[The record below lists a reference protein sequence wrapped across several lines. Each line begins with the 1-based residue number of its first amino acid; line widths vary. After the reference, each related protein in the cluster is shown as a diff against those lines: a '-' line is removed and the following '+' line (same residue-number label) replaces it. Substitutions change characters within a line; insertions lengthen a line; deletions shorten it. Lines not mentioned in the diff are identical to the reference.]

1 MSDGPN
7 LQNLLETWQRVQEK
21 LNEAKDA
28 LGTKQVEAETGG
40 GLVRC
45 VVNGRSEVISLTID
59 ASLLAPGSKKMTE
72 DLVAA
77 AVNLGLE
84 RARQVAQ
91 DDLAA
96 VAGGMGVLPGGLGGG

>member
-7 LQNLLETWQRVQEK
+7 IQNLLETWQRVQEK
-21 LNEAKDA
+21 LNQAKDA
-28 LGTKQVEAETGG
+28 LGGKQVEAETGG

-45 VVNGRSEVISLTID
+45 VVNGRSEVLSITID
-59 ASLLAPGSKKMTE
+59 PSLLAPGSKKMAE
-72 DLVAA
+72 DLLVG

-91 DDLAA
+91 EDLAA
-96 VAGGMGVLPGGLGGG
+96 VAGGMGMLPGDMGG